1 MKVALLL
8 LLLLSACKENPM
20 SDIMKSI
27 KHLWMGAQGLAGSKT
42 GFAGVRG
49 ADAEKLAKDPAVFVL
64 DVRTPGEYAEGRIER
79 GTLVPVDELANRLAE
94 LPADK
99 EKPVLV
105 YCAMGGRSAR
115 AATMLAA
122 QGWTT
127 VFNLEG
133 GITGWREEGR
143 PVAK

>member
-1 MKVALLL
+1 
-8 LLLLSACKENPM
+8 M

-64 DVRTPGEYAEGRIER
+64 DVRTPGENAEGRIER
-79 GTLVPVDELANRLAE
+79 SALVPVDELANRLAE

-99 EKPVLV
+99 EKPILV

-115 AATMLAA
+115 AAALLASK
-122 QGWTT
+122 GWTT

-133 GITGWREEGR
+133 GITGWKEENR
-143 PVAK
+143 AIVK

>member
-1 MKVALLL
+1 MLL

-27 KHLWMGAQGLAGSKT
+27 KHLWMGAQGLASSKT

-49 ADAEKLAKDPAVFVL
+49 ADAEKLAKDPAVFLL

-99 EKPVLV
+99 EKPILV

-115 AATMLAA
+115 AATVLASN
-122 QGWTT
+122 GWTT

-143 PVAK
+143 PVTK